1 VAHRKVRREAA
12 RGYERALFFCATIA
26 RWLPPRLP
34 LSLFTLL
41 CAAFGL
47 SVVSACTPYRIEYHQ
62 RPQFYY
68 QASEEELKDEWIAP
82 DGTIVKFSTDPL
94 PSAQEALAA
103 QAAEAKREID
113 LDGDGV
119 ADKVEPTP
127 TWEERDDGSVKMRAF
142 IPEHVIGN
150 FMQALREERYGEFYD
165 QMLARS
171 TREAF
176 ASSGFSS
183 AQGSGQGQASAAI
196 QSNAGTSSGKKAFAK
211 WCARYRRPM
220 METLNRMGFGFLGPD
235 VLLRKTGNNTFRVG
249 FTPRVASQFKFT
261 TVEVIYEDG
270 GCRLLWVR

>member
-1 VAHRKVRREAA
+1 M
-12 RGYERALFFCATIA
+12 
-26 RWLPPRLP
+26 
-34 LSLFTLL
+34 TLL
-41 CAAFGL
+41 ALRYRVPFFRFTILSAAFGV

-68 QASEEELKDEWIAP
+68 QASEEELQDEWIAP

-103 QAAEAKREID
+103 QAAEATREVD
-113 LDGDGV
+113 LDGDGI
-119 ADKVEPTP
+119 ADKAEPTP

-142 IPEHVIGN
+142 VPEHVIGN
-150 FMQALREERYGEFYD
+150 FMQALREERYGEFYE

-176 ASSGFSS
+176 ASTGFASGRDGGPGGGERQPS
-183 AQGSGQGQASAAI
+183 ATV
-196 QSNAGTSSGKKAFAK
+196 QSNASTNSGKKAFAK
-211 WCARYRRPM
+211 WCAKYRRPM

-235 VLLRKTGNNTFRVG
+235 VLLRKTGSTTFRVG
-249 FTPRVASQFKFT
+249 FTPRIASQFKFT